1 MAVATYNDY
10 LRKLLSEIPC
20 ILAFDTAADYLG
32 LTNGGYREKAQIF
45 VTEEQ
50 PTTDTEQT
58 RIESFAEKECQNRQ
72 GLLCTTVNQTIVDLL
87 ERDGDEQIITESLAN
102 YYEEHGQSFEE
113 LEIPEHLKDRFEK
126 YSTWAMAYYEEYA
139 GRCSPRTQR
148 KVL

>member
-45 VTEEQ
+45 VTEGQ
-50 PTTDTEQT
+50 PVTDTEQI
-58 RIESFAEKECQNRQ
+58 RINSFAEKECLNRQ
-72 GLLCTTVNQTIVDLL
+72 GLLCTTINQTLVDLL

-102 YYEEHGQSFEE
+102 YYEEYGQSFSQ
-113 LEIPEHLKDRFEK
+113 LEIPKHLKERFNK
-126 YSTWAMAYYEEYA
+126 YSEWAMEYYEE
-139 GRCSPRTQR
+139 
-148 KVL
+148 